1 MSNMFV
7 VRMQVAIKGFYK
19 GININMSIKKFII
32 SCCTRCGIQ
41 SATWIAKCTSKGL
54 T

>member
-19 GININMSIKKFII
+19 GININMSIKNLLYLIVQGVVFKLLL
-32 SCCTRCGIQ
+32 G
-41 SATWIAKCTSKGL
+41 
-54 T
+54 